1 MINACRKYLMSP
13 HRNTPC
19 FFYFKV
25 FLFRRKGIHDSFVFV
40 FAQAVRPWT
49 RALSFHS
56 NYDVTKRSRDD
67 GVRKNRAFRKR
78 TKKSWKAEKPR
89 VHSQVLSKK
98 VMAARE
104 REVKKGRNSNSEL
117 RFLPE
122 IKLYRLSWQ
131 AGVHIERD
139 RIFFWI
145 FLRASIL
152 SVSVNKAAS

>member
-104 REVKKGRNSNSEL
+104 RERGEKKGEIQIQSFVFCLRLNCIGLAGKQVCTSNATE
-117 RFLPE
+117 
-122 IKLYRLSWQ
+122 
-131 AGVHIERD
+131 
-139 RIFFWI
+139 FF
-145 FLRASIL
+145 FEFF
-152 SVSVNKAAS
+152 